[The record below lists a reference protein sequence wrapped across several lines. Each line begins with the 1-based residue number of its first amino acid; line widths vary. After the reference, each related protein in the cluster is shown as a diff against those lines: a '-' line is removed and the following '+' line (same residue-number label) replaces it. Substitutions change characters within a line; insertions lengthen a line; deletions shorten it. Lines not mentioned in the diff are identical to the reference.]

1 MFRNDEYIEDLDK
14 IFEDVKFS
22 SNSFIR
28 LKILATLFEKPQN
41 MKEITGNIGL
51 SYSSVSSNIHD
62 LELKNMVYRDCN
74 KYFLTNSARVKIQN
88 VLELRDIIY
97 LLNEFFNILDGHIVD
112 VIPNES
118 VCELYLLGKASL
130 MESSGVDAYRTYNF
144 IENALS
150 KAQLVKCILPFYYEP
165 FFTVLNELISHN
177 NDVEILVPERALD
190 VFENKSSI
198 KNLIPFDES
207 DSFLLIVTEEVMI
220 LGFFMENG
228 YFDQNRLLTSK
239 NEESIEWA
247 YRLFKNFKKKN
258 KWVQYSFIIFF

>member
-1 MFRNDEYIEDLDK
+1 MFKNDEYIKDLDT

-22 SNSFIR
+22 TNSFIR

-41 MKEITGNIGL
+41 MKEMTENTGL

-62 LELKNMVYRDCN
+62 LELKNLLYREHN
-74 KYFLTNSARVKIQN
+74 KYFLTASAKLKIQN
-88 VLELRDIIY
+88 ILELYEIIN

-118 VCELYLLGKASL
+118 VVELYLLGKAKL

-144 IENALS
+144 IENSLS
-150 KAQLVKCILPFYYEP
+150 NAQSVKCILPFYYEP
-165 FFTVLNELISHN
+165 FFAVLKELISQN
-177 NDVEILVPERALD
+177 KDVEILVPKRALD
-190 VFENKSSI
+190 VFEKKSNI
-198 KNLIPFDES
+198 KKLVPFDES
-207 DSFLLIVTEEVMI
+207 DPFLLIVTDEVMI

-239 NEESIEWA
+239 NEESIVWA
-247 YRLFKNFKKKN
+247 NNLFKNFKKKN
-258 KWVQYSFIIFF
+258 K